1 MDFIHDFITTYAS
14 NPDAQRTLYI
24 IFYGAIAFII
34 IVLIDE
40 LIRYIIK
47 SYFKKEI

>member
-1 MDFIHDFITTYAS
+1 MDFIHDFATTYAS
-14 NPDAQRTLYI
+14 NPTAQRTLYA
-24 IFYGAIAFII
+24 IFYGVLAFIAI
-34 IVLIDE
+34 LLVDE

>member
-1 MDFIHDFITTYAS
+1 MDFIRAFIEWATS
-14 NPDAQRTLYI
+14 NPDAQSGLYF
-24 IFYGAIAFII
+24 IFYSTIAFIA